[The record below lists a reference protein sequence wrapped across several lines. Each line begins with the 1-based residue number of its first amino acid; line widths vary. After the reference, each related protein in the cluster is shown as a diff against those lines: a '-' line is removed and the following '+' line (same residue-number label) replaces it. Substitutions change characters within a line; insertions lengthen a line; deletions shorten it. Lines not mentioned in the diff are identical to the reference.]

1 MKAVAEFQDVDHIKL
16 SITVTMT
23 LQEWSYI
30 KRDLSRSSTPSDFL
44 LDVISDSALTAR
56 SRIDVHTEKEKD

>member
-1 MKAVAEFQDVDHIKL
+1 MKAVAAFEDVDDIKL

-23 LQEWSYI
+23 LREWSYI

-44 LDVISDSALTAR
+44 LDVISDGALTAR
-56 SRIDVHTEKEKD
+56 SRIGMHTEKEKD